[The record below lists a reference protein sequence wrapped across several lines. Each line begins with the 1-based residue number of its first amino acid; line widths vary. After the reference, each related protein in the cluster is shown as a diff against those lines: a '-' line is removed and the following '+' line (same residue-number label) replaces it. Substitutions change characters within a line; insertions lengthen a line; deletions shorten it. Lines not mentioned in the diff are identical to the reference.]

1 MPRSVIID
9 TDAGSD
15 DLMAIAFL
23 LSRPDIRVEAIT
35 VVNGTA
41 HVLQGGKNILR
52 LLALAGAFVYY
63 LNWSSEAALSEF
75 MATGNPPLQAA
86 KDHPSCRRSA

>member
-1 MPRSVIID
+1 VSQLADHVPADQDSRQNFWQGSWPSIVRIIV
-9 TDAGSD
+9 
-15 DLMAIAFL
+15 LEIL
-23 LSRPDIRVEAIT
+23 L
-35 VVNGTA
+35 
-41 HVLQGGKNILR
+41 LF
-52 LLALAGAFVYY
+52 ALAGAVVYY

>member
-1 MPRSVIID
+1 VSPLADHVPVDQDSRQNFWQGSWPSIVRIIV
-9 TDAGSD
+9 
-15 DLMAIAFL
+15 LEIL
-23 LSRPDIRVEAIT
+23 L
-35 VVNGTA
+35 
-41 HVLQGGKNILR
+41 

>member
-1 MPRSVIID
+1 MSPLADHVPVDQDSLQNFWQGSWPSIVRIIV
-9 TDAGSD
+9 
-15 DLMAIAFL
+15 LEIL
-23 LSRPDIRVEAIT
+23 L
-35 VVNGTA
+35 
-41 HVLQGGKNILR
+41 